1 MPSPSQPG
9 SPPSGVRNPGALETG
24 AGERYVI
31 PAPLPAEQVLPE
43 VLGYLNFSNGKPDPR
58 FQAHLARLHLLL
70 VQPDGET
77 PPDGAPF
84 LAEALATLD
93 RLSGTSAAF
102 RESQQARAVLELV
115 FRTIIPAYRAHHAD
129 LLFHLS
135 AEWYY
140 QPYFVARVC
149 EATLAQGGPWT
160 EVERIT
166 KGTLQQLN
174 DFLGHRPLPVL
185 ENGRRHQPYDHER
198 FRPIPV
204 YLRGAGIALGKYA
217 PLLVRALGI
226 LDETPRDLLAGA
238 YFDPDH
244 LDEIAIDVRAYDH
257 SHPVYKRTNYT
268 FGEWDPHLID
278 TRGFY
283 RRFVLRTIILDALL
297 EWMAGA
303 DDLLPEER
311 LVEASAV
318 LAGTILMAS
327 AISGAGPDTHDSS
340 VSLTTLLPKIARQ
353 RDAYYQ
359 RLLQSLSGPHAER
372 LRREAHENQQPLGRI
387 RQHLNLHLAHYGCR
401 QMQRAH
407 LAEMYAR
414 MGQPEAARDQALI
427 IPSTSAR
434 FETEVL
440 WRIASAW
447 RQIEQGLLAEA
458 NDLTAEIVALLH
470 RGIHCGAFVD
480 PWNILA
486 FQGQFPLF
494 QTREDSVADQRIE
507 RLLSLMEGFFGVM
520 SRLVCEAAAAGKR
533 ELCEAALK
541 RFQEVAEF
549 WDRFATTVVAEL
561 PPVKGGEAYQSAAGV
576 VEVLLDWNRAGE
588 AAGDIAFWRNHLD
601 RLGTAKSYAIV
612 VDVLLRRGDTL
623 AAMNLLLQWLS
634 EQETV
639 ELEQGPHA
647 FHGLARDWF
656 HLVLPREFVDAKA
669 VPKVSLR
676 PSANTADP
684 SRALQ
689 LLRRF
694 FDGVE
699 AGAGT
704 WWHVP
709 AFEGGELRFSSG
721 EGLSA
726 FFDAPPPNA
735 DDELSDAPVDP
746 TDEQETDDLFEA
758 AYENVVYRDS
768 AQDGHQGETM
778 DEGPVS
784 ETSPLEMVAERLDA
798 RLRFL
803 GSLGESWREA
813 AVGLSARLTDD
824 DAAKFVELGTR
835 WRGHLDVLIKEA
847 AALLESIANYEPAV
861 PSGDP
866 DAMLEYDRD
875 LHAKFALLNMV
886 AHAVVG
892 FTESRNVLHAAL
904 SVAAKTPL
912 AKGAPKT
919 FEATLAG
926 MYQAALVNDA
936 ERIRFLLPRFI
947 KELTKRPLLYIPFD
961 KGGRPKEVVAARN
974 LQQLLRFWLA
984 RLPRWGLLRETG
996 HLLRTAFVMERSS
1009 PPAGM
1014 SITEFDRLMEVALR
1028 STLESLVECCGQW
1041 ADPEPGP
1048 QELVECAGSVV
1059 EQYLKLW
1066 LKHSATMRLSTLEA
1080 LKPPGAW
1087 RETRDFIRKYG
1098 GELFHT
1104 RVLTLG
1110 NLRAIVHQGA
1120 GWYLDYLRENED
1132 PLHPLKVLE
1141 DLDAMT
1147 DDEQDDLADQLELV
1161 FRCLVEKFDRF
1172 LEYNS
1177 TTTQSD
1183 YGEKLHCLL
1192 DFLRLEVDYE
1202 RYAWDL
1208 HPLVV
1213 AHDVLSRGGRTKAA
1227 AQWERLLRQKTAPIA
1242 REQINR
1248 LRRLEKTHGIRLPS
1262 VSDRLNEKF
1271 VKPLSLDRIL
1281 ARIRPAM
1288 RDAARGRPSRS
1299 FAACHKEIEKY
1310 LSTSS
1315 GSALELQPW
1324 LQEISDEVRTVEV
1337 ELRGGHVAEGEWL
1350 RPPQVPVGREK
1361 LAEDLGRWE
1370 GA

>member
-1 MPSPSQPG
+1 
-9 SPPSGVRNPGALETG
+9 VETG
-24 AGERYVI
+24 AGGRYVV
-31 PAPLPAEQVLPE
+31 PAPLPAAQVFPE

-58 FQAHLARLHLLL
+58 FQAHLARLAPLLL
-70 VQPDGET
+70 ATDGT
-77 PPDGAPF
+77 APPNGAAF
-84 LAEALATLD
+84 VAEAVSALD
-93 RLSGTSAAF
+93 RLAGESAAF
-102 RESQQARAVLELV
+102 RESRQARAVLDLV
-115 FRTIIPAYRAHHAD
+115 FGSVIPAYRAHHAD

-135 AEWYY
+135 ADWFF
-140 QPYFVARVC
+140 QPFFVARVV
-149 EATLAQGGPWT
+149 EATLAQGGPWN
-160 EVERIT
+160 EADRISA
-166 KGTLQQLN
+166 GALRQLN

-198 FRPIPV
+198 FRPVPV
-204 YLRGAGIALGKYA
+204 YLRGAGIAEGRHA
-217 PLLVRALGI
+217 ALLVRALRI

-238 YFDPDH
+238 HFDPDH

-283 RRFVLRTIILDALL
+283 RRLVRRTIILDALG

-303 DDLLPEER
+303 TDLSPEEQ
-311 LVEASAV
+311 LLEASAV

-359 RLLQSLSGPHAER
+359 RLLGSLTGPHAER
-372 LRREAHENQQPLGRI
+372 LRREARENQQPLGRI

-407 LAEMYAR
+407 LAEMFAR
-414 MGQPEAARDQALI
+414 MGRPEAAREQAVV

-434 FETEVL
+434 FETEVQ
-440 WRIASAW
+440 WRTSLAW
-447 RQIEQGLLAEA
+447 RHIEHGRLEEA
-458 NDLTAEIVALLH
+458 NTLTAEMVALLH

-507 RLLSLMEGFFGVM
+507 RLLALMEGFFGVM

-533 ELCEAALK
+533 ELCEAASA
-541 RFQEVAEF
+541 RFLEVAEF

-561 PPVKGGEAYQSAAGV
+561 PQVKGGEAHQSAAGV

-634 EQETV
+634 EQDSV
-639 ELEQGPHA
+639 ELEQGPHS
-647 FHGLARDWF
+647 FQGLARQWF
-656 HLVLPREFVDAKA
+656 NLVLPREFVDAKSRPTAPRRA
-669 VPKVSLR
+669 VAEGA
-676 PSANTADP
+676 SAAANDP
-684 SRALQ
+684 GRTLT

-704 WWHVP
+704 WWHAP

-721 EGLSA
+721 EGMGA
-726 FFDAPPPNA
+726 IFDAPPPNA
-735 DDELSDAPVDP
+735 DDDLPDAAVDP
-746 TDEQETDDLFEA
+746 TDETDPDDLFEA

-784 ETSPLEMVAERLDA
+784 ETSPLEAVAERLES

-803 GSLGESWREA
+803 GSIGESWRDA
-813 AVGLSARLTDD
+813 AVGLATRVSETDVPT
-824 DAAKFVELGTR
+824 FVELGTR
-835 WRGHLDVLIKEA
+835 WRNHLETLLKELG
-847 AALLESIANYEPAV
+847 ALSESIAAYEPAS

-866 DAMLEYDRD
+866 DAMLDYDRD
-875 LHAKFALLNMV
+875 LHAKFGLLNLV
-886 AHAVVG
+886 TLATVG
-892 FTESRNVLHAAL
+892 LVESRNVVHAAL
-904 SVAAKTPL
+904 SVAAKTP
-912 AKGAPKT
+912 APKGAPKS

-926 MYQAALVNDA
+926 LYQAALANEPD
-936 ERIRFLLPRFI
+936 RIRYLLPRLF
-947 KELTKRPLLYIPFD
+947 KELVKRPLLYIPFD
-961 KGGRPKEVVAARN
+961 KGGRPKDVVAARN

-984 RLPRWGLLRETG
+984 RLPRWGLLRETAQ
-996 HLLRTAFVMERSS
+996 LLRTAFVMERSS

-1028 STLESLVECCGQW
+1028 GTLESLVECCGEW
-1041 ADPEPGP
+1041 TEPETGP
-1048 QELVECAGSVV
+1048 QELVECAGSIT
-1059 EQYLKLW
+1059 EQFLKIW

-1080 LKPPGAW
+1080 IKPQAHW
-1087 RETRDFIRKYG
+1087 KEIRDFIRKYG

-1132 PLHPLKVLE
+1132 PLHPLRVLE
-1141 DLDAMT
+1141 DLDGMT
-1147 DDEQDDLADQLELV
+1147 EDEREDLADNLELV

-1202 RYAWDL
+1202 RHAWDL

-1213 AHDVLSRGGRTKAA
+1213 AHDVLSRGGRAKAA
-1227 AQWERLLRQKTAPIA
+1227 SQWERLLRRKTAPIA
-1242 REQINR
+1242 REHLLR
-1248 LRRLEKTHGIRLPS
+1248 LRRLEKTYGIRLPS

-1271 VKPLSLDRIL
+1271 VKPLALDRIL

-1288 RDAARGRPSRS
+1288 RDASTDRPSKA
-1299 FAACHKEIEKY
+1299 FAAFHKEVEKY
-1310 LSTSS
+1310 LETSS

-1324 LQEISDEVRTVEV
+1324 LQDIADEVRTVEM
-1337 ELRGGHVAEGEWL
+1337 ELRGGHVPEGEWL
-1350 RPPQVPVGREK
+1350 RPPQVPIDRDK
-1361 LAEDLGRWE
+1361 LADDLRRWE
-1370 GA
+1370 SA